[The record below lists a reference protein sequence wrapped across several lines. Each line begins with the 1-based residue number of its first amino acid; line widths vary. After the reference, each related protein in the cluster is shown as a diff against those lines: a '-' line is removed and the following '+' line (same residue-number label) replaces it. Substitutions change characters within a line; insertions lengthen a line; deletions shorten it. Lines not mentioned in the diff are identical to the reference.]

1 MKRAE
6 LTLRGLALPA
16 VTAQAV
22 VVGSGCAGY
31 NAADCLWNLGVRDV
45 ALLTEGVRMGTSR
58 NTGSDK
64 QTYYKLSL
72 SGSDGDSVRDLAE
85 TLYGGGGVD
94 GDIALCEAAGSARG
108 FLKLVQL
115 GVPFPTNEYGEYV
128 GYQTDHDTR
137 RRATSCGPL
146 TSRLMTEALERAVS
160 QKGIPVLDRMT
171 VVRLLADE
179 KGVHGLLCLDGARA
193 GEESFGL
200 TAVLSEYIVLAT
212 GGPAIVYRNSVYP
225 QSQTGMTGMALEA
238 GAAANNLQD
247 WQYGLAS
254 VKFRWNVSGTYQQAL
269 PRYVSV
275 DEAGEEHDFLAEAI
289 PDPRRVLLLC
299 FRKGY
304 QWPFDAA
311 KAGESSL
318 VDLLVHREIFG
329 RGRRVYLDFRRNP
342 AGLEDGFDLLPEEAR
357 TYLANS
363 GALLATPVER
373 LAAMNPGALA
383 LYAAHQIDLKAEM
396 LEISVCAQHCSGG
409 LEVDRNWQTTVP
421 GLYAAGEAAGTFGAV
436 RPGGSALNS
445 TQVGSLRAAE
455 HIARSLRAGERQPAP
470 EAADLAVREAD
481 DLLARLR
488 AVPAES
494 GCRFVREQ
502 RERFQRAMSES
513 AAYLRGS
520 AMAALQG
527 EAEAELARFW
537 ETARFSARREAA
549 ALLKNRDMLL
559 TQAAVLSA
567 MELAR
572 EAFGSRGSGLCLADP
587 GEAAGAPVS
596 GSWPALRALP
606 RRGQKENLCVRT
618 RTEQG
623 RALSG
628 LRPARPIP
636 ESDQWFERVWR
647 GWREAWKEE

>member
-45 ALLTEGVRMGTSR
+45 VLLTEGVRMGTSR

-171 VVRLLADE
+171 AVRLLADE
-179 KGVHGLLCLDGARA
+179 KGVHGLLCLDSARA

-357 TYLANS
+357 DYLANS
-363 GALLATPVER
+363 GALLDTP
-373 LAAMNPGALA
+373 ASWA
-383 LYAAHQIDLKAEM
+383 
-396 LEISVCAQHCSGG
+396 SG
-409 LEVDRNWQTTVP
+409 
-421 GLYAAGEAAGTFGAV
+421 
-436 RPGGSALNS
+436 
-445 TQVGSLRAAE
+445 
-455 HIARSLRAGERQPAP
+455 
-470 EAADLAVREAD
+470 
-481 DLLARLR
+481 
-488 AVPAES
+488 
-494 GCRFVREQ
+494 
-502 RERFQRAMSES
+502 
-513 AAYLRGS
+513 
-520 AMAALQG
+520 
-527 EAEAELARFW
+527 
-537 ETARFSARREAA
+537 
-549 ALLKNRDMLL
+549 
-559 TQAAVLSA
+559 
-567 MELAR
+567 
-572 EAFGSRGSGLCLADP
+572 
-587 GEAAGAPVS
+587 
-596 GSWPALRALP
+596 
-606 RRGQKENLCVRT
+606 
-618 RTEQG
+618 
-623 RALSG
+623 
-628 LRPARPIP
+628 
-636 ESDQWFERVWR
+636 
-647 GWREAWKEE
+647 